1 MADIYLTELEKV
13 SAGQLG
19 PKQTVTFL
27 QPWILMLQG
36 LNKYAILRFTRSK
49 LPIAAKTV
57 YSYIS
62 LSSSGEYNIP
72 IPFQNVRDLHK
83 RS

>member
-1 MADIYLTELEKV
+1 MPGTIIVDHSHDFSPDGIRFHMADIYLTELEKV

-36 LNKYAILRFTRSK
+36 LNKYAMLRFTSSK

-57 YSYIS
+57 YS
-62 LSSSGEYNIP
+62 
-72 IPFQNVRDLHK
+72 
-83 RS
+83 